1 MRNRRGREN
10 MKKMERK
17 EEDDT
22 NFRKREDE
30 GKRRKIRNRKKFE
43 QRK

>member
-1 MRNRRGREN
+1 
-10 MKKMERK
+10 MERK
-17 EEDDT
+17 EEDDK

-30 GKRRKIRNRKKFE
+30 GKMRKIRYRKKFE